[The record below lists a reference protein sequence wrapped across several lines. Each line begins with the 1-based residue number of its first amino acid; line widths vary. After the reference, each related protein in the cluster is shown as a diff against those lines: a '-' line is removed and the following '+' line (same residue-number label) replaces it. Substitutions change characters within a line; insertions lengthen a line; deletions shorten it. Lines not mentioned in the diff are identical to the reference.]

1 MREGKEAF
9 LHLIDAVIVVLI
21 FFPRSRLER
30 GWKRKGVALLAR
42 RKAGG
47 IGPVWDRE
55 YQKRDA

>member
-21 FFPRSRLER
+21 FFFCPRSRLER
-30 GWKRKGVALLAR
+30 GWKRKGVILLAR

-47 IGPVWDRE
+47 IASPYV
-55 YQKRDA
+55 

>member
-30 GWKRKGVALLAR
+30 GWKRKGVVLLAR

-47 IGPVWDRE
+47 IASPYV
-55 YQKRDA
+55 